1 MGLTCL
7 LSACVASVA
16 DLRQAQPARV
26 GDFPAAAT
34 DLSDCVHQA
43 MKAMESPYDF
53 RLNARPDKL
62 EFYITATRVADA
74 ITNRQMAGIE
84 LRFIAHNQA
93 TSVEMREGD
102 PDGWVLARQ
111 AWPLIE
117 RCSQQLTA
125 RPAPNPTAP

>member
-1 MGLTCL
+1 
-7 LSACVASVA
+7 
-16 DLRQAQPARV
+16 
-26 GDFPAAAT
+26 
-34 DLSDCVHQA
+34 
-43 MKAMESPYDF
+43 MESPYDF

-74 ITNRQMAGIE
+74 ITNRQIAGIE

-111 AWPLIE
+111 VWPIIE
-117 RCSQQLTA
+117 RCSQQL
-125 RPAPNPTAP
+125 APSPVASPTDP